1 MRGRAWFVL
10 LVILGFAG
18 LFAAI
23 VQVGSVDVTLS
34 IRHIAAVV
42 VFLGFLGYLVVR
54 YNARD
59 PHDPDGL

>member
-1 MRGRAWFVL
+1 M